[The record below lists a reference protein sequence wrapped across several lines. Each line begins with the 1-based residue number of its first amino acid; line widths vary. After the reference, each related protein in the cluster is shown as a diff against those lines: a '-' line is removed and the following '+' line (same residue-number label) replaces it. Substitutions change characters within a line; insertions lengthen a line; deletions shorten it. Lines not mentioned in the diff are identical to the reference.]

1 MYMQVLLALCG
12 TVLGVLLLL
21 NALGGWVPSKL
32 GSGHGV
38 TSKLEVME
46 AALSWSPPV
55 IIHNATD
62 ESPECVAKM
71 KQWSTTWAK
80 SHPTA
85 RPSALLHHAYP
96 KSSMLESLSTMSIE
110 LDNRLCCCL
119 RTVVLRHASAIG
131 SSTATADTPLVQ
143 PAGHPMWRTQT
154 SVLMLSPSCVNFAA
168 RQLSSLETRSRD
180 HGLAR

>member
-1 MYMQVLLALCG
+1 MQVYMQVLLALCG

-110 LDNRLCCCL
+110 LDNRVCCCL
-119 RTVVLRHASAIG
+119 ALSCLGMRVRSDFQLQRKI
-131 SSTATADTPLVQ
+131 PLLCNQQDIQCGVRKR
-143 PAGHPMWRTQT
+143 A
-154 SVLMLSPSCVNFAA
+154 C
-168 RQLSSLETRSRD
+168 
-180 HGLAR
+180 